1 MIRTGSIN
9 TAPEVL
15 YGTGGEKYAEAVAP
29 TDPIEREVLGWASQ
43 IIGGVPHYYD
53 AAADLWR
60 PLAES
65 VEQLRRRRVA
75 QGILGSP
82 RDTAALNAYE
92 RSRGL

>member
-1 MIRTGSIN
+1 MIVTGSL
-9 TAPEVL
+9 AP
-15 YGTGGEKYAEAVAP
+15 EAVAP

-43 IIGGVPHYYD
+43 ILGGVPHYYD
-53 AAADLWR
+53 AVADLWR

-82 RDTAALNAYE
+82 RDTAALNDYE
-92 RSRGL
+92 RRRGL